1 MTDQLHELTGRP
13 GLPPA
18 LRRMVLAGAAVW
30 RADWQTLRAV
40 AADAH
45 TSGQGREDLEE
56 TLLQAILFCGFPRV
70 VTAFGELNE
79 AWPTATAP
87 RGGELPRDAALR
99 AGDEL
104 FSAIYGKN
112 DRAVRE
118 LLRAG
123 HGELHDFVFEAAYGR
138 ILCRPHLPPRTR
150 ELLAVGLLAA
160 QDQLRQFVAH
170 GRGARHFGAS
180 DAELREVLVTV
191 FGDDEGGAERTAAWL
206 ARLR

>member
-1 MTDQLHELTGRP
+1 MSDVLQILTRP
-13 GLPPA
+13 HLAPA
-18 LRRMVLAGAAVW
+18 LRRMILIGAAVW
-30 RADWQTLRAV
+30 RADWATLRVV

-45 TSGQGREDLEE
+45 ASSQSRADLEE
-56 TLLQAILFCGFPRV
+56 VLLQAILFCGFPRV

-79 AWPTATAP
+79 AWPTDDAP
-87 RGGELPRDAALR
+87 RGGALPRDDALR
-99 AGDEL
+99 AGDAL
-104 FSAIYGKN
+104 FTAIYGKN
-112 DRAVRE
+112 DAAVRA
-118 LLRAG
+118 LLRSG

-160 QDQLRQFVAH
+160 QDQVRQFVAH
-170 GRGARHFGAS
+170 ARGARHFGAS

-191 FGDDEGGAERTAAWL
+191 FGEHPAGGDRADAWS